1 MCLVCAHYLKLL
13 FDKLTRGTRG
23 RSTKPLTAQL
33 MRIHVVTPK
42 APVNVTLN
50 PRVQPA
56 PSPCP
61 IFVTGIQEPVRL
73 SQSSYWILRLPY
85 PFIRCVAYV
94 HIRTYNVLILVYD
107 YELRFLHQLKISF
120 CIQHTSA
127 NAPL

>member
-1 MCLVCAHYLKLL
+1 
-13 FDKLTRGTRG
+13 
-23 RSTKPLTAQL
+23 

-61 IFVTGIQEPVRL
+61 VFVTGIQEPVRL

-85 PFIRCVAYV
+85 PLFVMSCLVCGVMRISEFI
-94 HIRTYNVLILVYD
+94 
-107 YELRFLHQLKISF
+107 
-120 CIQHTSA
+120 
-127 NAPL
+127 

>member
-1 MCLVCAHYLKLL
+1 
-13 FDKLTRGTRG
+13 
-23 RSTKPLTAQL
+23 

-61 IFVTGIQEPVRL
+61 VFVTGIQEPVRL

-85 PFIRCVAYV
+85 PFSSKLIFKFVLFMYNYGDMFVTIRYLSMEW
-94 HIRTYNVLILVYD
+94 RFRFFSQLV
-107 YELRFLHQLKISF
+107 
-120 CIQHTSA
+120 
-127 NAPL
+127 

>member
-1 MCLVCAHYLKLL
+1 
-13 FDKLTRGTRG
+13 
-23 RSTKPLTAQL
+23 

-56 PSPCP
+56 PNSCP

-85 PFIRCVAYV
+85 PFLQFYCSKSEQSYKIVSITIRKIVPCSVALNFMLSFGEERYF
-94 HIRTYNVLILVYD
+94 
-107 YELRFLHQLKISF
+107 YEKLLEAICDFLK
-120 CIQHTSA
+120 
-127 NAPL
+127 

>member
-1 MCLVCAHYLKLL
+1 
-13 FDKLTRGTRG
+13 
-23 RSTKPLTAQL
+23 

-61 IFVTGIQEPVRL
+61 VFVTGIQEPVRL

-85 PFIRCVAYV
+85 PFYEFMRLACKKFYEYKCIFCNFEISHSYV
-94 HIRTYNVLILVYD
+94 D
-107 YELRFLHQLKISF
+107 F
-120 CIQHTSA
+120 
-127 NAPL
+127 

>member
-1 MCLVCAHYLKLL
+1 
-13 FDKLTRGTRG
+13 
-23 RSTKPLTAQL
+23 

-56 PSPCP
+56 PTPCP

-85 PFIRCVAYV
+85 PSFIHVWLINASEFLNLFQKSFTSDYV
-94 HIRTYNVLILVYD
+94 FVNPYFRYAL
-107 YELRFLHQLKISF
+107 
-120 CIQHTSA
+120 
-127 NAPL
+127 P